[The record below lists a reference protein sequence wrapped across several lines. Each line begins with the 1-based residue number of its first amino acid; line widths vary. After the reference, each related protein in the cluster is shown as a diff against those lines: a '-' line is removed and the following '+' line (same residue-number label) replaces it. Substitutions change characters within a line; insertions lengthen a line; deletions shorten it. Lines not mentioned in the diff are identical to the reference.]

1 MINNINKLPE
11 TQFIKLFA
19 NIFENSQSIA
29 GDLYKKKGDGFNDFD
44 DLTKK
49 MMDFFDNTTKEQKL
63 KILNSHPDLANKTKV
78 SSLTDDSKKEQQ
90 NAGLDSCT
98 KEEFDKFKKLNDL
111 YKKKFN
117 FPFILAVKG
126 KNKNEILDNFK
137 KRISFNPTTEFDE
150 ALKQVKQIAS
160 LRLKELNNKGF

>member
-1 MINNINKLPE
+1 MINNINKLSE

-19 NIFENSQSIA
+19 NIFENTIFIA
-29 GDLYKKKGDGFNDFD
+29 EDLYRKKGEGFNDFE

-49 MMDFFDNTTKEQKL
+49 MMHIFDNTTKRQKL
-63 KILNSHPDLANKTKV
+63 KILNSHPDLASKTKI

-90 NAGLDSCT
+90 SAGLDSCT
-98 KEEFDKFKKLNDL
+98 KEEFDEFKKLNDL

-137 KRISFNPTTEFDE
+137 KRISSNPKVEFDE
-150 ALKQVKQIAS
+150 AVKNVKLIGR
-160 LRLKELNNKGF
+160 LRLKELYDKSF

>member
-1 MINNINKLPE
+1 MINNINKLSE

-49 MMDFFDNTTKEQKL
+49 MMDIFDNTTKEQKL
-63 KILNSHPDLANKTKV
+63 RILNSHPDLANKTKV

-98 KEEFDKFKKLNDL
+98 KEEFDEFKKLNDL

-117 FPFILAVKG
+117 FPFILAVKE

-137 KRISFNPTTEFDE
+137 KRISFDPTTEFDQ
-150 ALKQVKQIAS
+150 AIKQVKQIAS
-160 LRLKELNNKGF
+160 LRLKELNNKGL

>member
-11 TQFIKLFA
+11 TQFIKLFS
-19 NIFENSQSIA
+19 NIFENSQFIA
-29 GDLYKKKGDGFNDFD
+29 EDLYKKRRDGFNDFD
-44 DLTKK
+44 DLAKK
-49 MMDFFDNTTKEQKL
+49 MMDIFDNTTKEQKL

-98 KEEFDKFKKLNDL
+98 KEEFDEFKKLNDL

-126 KNKNEILDNFK
+126 KNKNEILETFK
-137 KRISFNPTTEFDE
+137 KRISNSLDEEF
-150 ALKQVKQIAS
+150 LNCLNNVKIIAK
-160 LRLKELNNKGF
+160 LRLKEIKTNIE

>member
-19 NIFENSQSIA
+19 NIFENSQFIA
-29 GDLYKKKGDGFNDFD
+29 KALYEKKGDGFNDFEN
-44 DLTKK
+44 LTKK
-49 MMDFFDNTTKEQKL
+49 MMDIFENTTKEQKL
-63 KILNSHPDLANKTKV
+63 KILNAHPDLANKTKV

-98 KEEFDKFKKLNDL
+98 KEEFDEFKKLNDL

-117 FPFILAVKG
+117 FPFILSVKG

-160 LRLKELNNKGF
+160 LRLKELNNKVF

>member
-1 MINNINKLPE
+1 MINNINKLSE
-11 TQFIKLFA
+11 IQFIKLFA
-19 NIFENSQSIA
+19 NIFENSQFIA
-29 GDLYKKKGDGFNDFD
+29 KALYEKKGDGFDNFEN
-44 DLTKK
+44 LTKK
-49 MMDFFDNTTKEQKL
+49 MMDIFENTTKEQKL
-63 KILNSHPDLANKTKV
+63 KILNAHPDLANKTKV

-98 KEEFDKFKKLNDL
+98 KEEFDEFKKLNDL

-117 FPFILAVKG
+117 FPFILAVKE

-160 LRLKELNNKGF
+160 LRLKELNNKVF

>member
-1 MINNINKLPE
+1 MINNINKLSE
-11 TQFIKLFA
+11 VQFIKLFA
-19 NIFENSQSIA
+19 NIFENSQFIA
-29 GDLYKKKGDGFNDFD
+29 EALYKKKGDGFNDFK
-44 DLTKK
+44 DLINK
-49 MMDFFDNTTKEQKL
+49 MMDIFESTTKEQKL
-63 KILNSHPDLANKTKV
+63 KILNAHPDLADKAKIA
-78 SSLTDDSKKEQQ
+78 SLTSDSKNEQ
-90 NAGLDSCT
+90 NSVGLDQCT
-98 KEEFDKFKKLNDL
+98 EDEFNEFKKLNDI

-160 LRLKELNNKGF
+160 LRLKELNNKVF

>member
-1 MINNINKLPE
+1 MINNINKLSE
-11 TQFIKLFA
+11 IQFIKLFA
-19 NIFENSQSIA
+19 NIFENSQFIA
-29 GDLYKKKGDGFNDFD
+29 KALYEKKGDGFDNFEN
-44 DLTKK
+44 LTKK
-49 MMDFFDNTTKEQKL
+49 MMDIFENTTKEQKL
-63 KILNSHPDLANKTKV
+63 KILNAHPDLANKTKV

-98 KEEFDKFKKLNDL
+98 KEEFDEFKKLNDL

-117 FPFILAVKG
+117 FPFILAIKE

-160 LRLKELNNKGF
+160 LRLKELNNKVF